1 MNYEQKTQEQVVE
14 HNKYLVEK
22 YPFLYPRN
30 VWSGKKDEDYDYT
43 YTELDGWPPGWVDCF
58 GELFCEDMKAQM
70 DKEGGYEDY
79 YPVQVKEKYGQA
91 CWYDNGSSE
100 EIQDIIGKYSHVS
113 EHVCEHCGKFPVPLI
128 DDGWVMAVCP
138 ECFTKHMRRR
148 WSSWRDKTDEE
159 ILEFYNKYIVEKDFD
174 KYYRYTRWTKDDGE
188 SKVAID
194 CSDITDRILERND
207 EGSSS

>member
-1 MNYEQKTQEQVVE
+1 MNVE

-30 VWSGKKDEDYDYT
+30 SWTGEKVDDYDYT
-43 YTELDGWPPGWVDCF
+43 YTELDGWPKGWVNTF
-58 GELFCEDMKAQM
+58 GELFCEDLKTQM

-79 YPVQVKEKYGQA
+79 YPIQVKEKYGQA
-91 CWYDNGSSE
+91 RWYDNGSSHA
-100 EIQDIIGKYSHVS
+100 IQDIIGKYSHVS
-113 EHVCEHCGKFPVPLI
+113 EHVCAYCGKFPVPLI
-128 DDGWVMAVCP
+128 DDGWISPVCP
-138 ECFTKHMRRR
+138 DCFVELRRIP
-148 WSSWRDKTDEE
+148 WSVWNIKTNEE
-159 ILEFYNKYIVEKDFD
+159 ILEYYNQCILEKDFD

-194 CSDITDRILERND
+194 CSDITNRILGKND